1 MTLDK
6 MKVGLLIG
14 FIGLVFAIL
23 ALFVPASIIFFAL
36 LVGLLFVIPI
46 LAIASIVVIGAS
58 IILKKLPKSKKEALV
73 ISTWLFSGFLHVGKG
88 VLLIDMDFWPCLLWA
103 HFPSEHAQ
111 LPKEKECISSLLPPH
126 PQPLTWQH
134 TSFEIRIL
142 PAGKRPSWFRHKA
155 CLDFPLDT
163 ICVKDAEWNSD
174 ID

>member
-23 ALFVPASIIFFAL
+23 SLFVPASIIFFAL

-73 ISTWLFSGFLHVGKG
+73 IST
-88 VLLIDMDFWPCLLWA
+88 
-103 HFPSEHAQ
+103 
-111 LPKEKECISSLLPPH
+111 
-126 PQPLTWQH
+126 
-134 TSFEIRIL
+134 
-142 PAGKRPSWFRHKA
+142 
-155 CLDFPLDT
+155 
-163 ICVKDAEWNSD
+163 
-174 ID
+174 